1 MMNWKYLR
9 LFLAICFVFVLACCK
24 DGKSSRLPESIGQ
37 PYEVVLEGDTNHI
50 VTAILQESVPDMPQP
65 ESMFNIIQVRKG
77 KLTSLY
83 QTVRNRVVVDVDKRN
98 RDFEV
103 KISKDVNAA
112 PQAIIRIKAQTPAVL
127 GYQSSGKGR

>member
-9 LFLAICFVFVLACCK
+9 LFLAICFVFMLACCK
-24 DGKSSRLPESIGQ
+24 DGKSNRLPESIGQ
-37 PYEVVLEGDTNHI
+37 PYEVVLEGDTNRI

-112 PQAIIRIKAQTPAVL
+112 PQVIIRIKA
-127 GYQSSGKGR
+127 